1 MNQRKA
7 LTHKQLKTLKLMGL
21 TKKELESLATIK
33 TKKFYVRDGDNPGGL
48 LKLEED
54 GTINDKR

>member
-1 MNQRKA
+1 
-7 LTHKQLKTLKLMGL
+7 MGL